1 MQKSNKIKF
10 YIILAAI
17 SLSAVLLFMK
27 PLDEHIEKLYE
38 LNLKFYLIFPF
49 IAFFIKYR
57 LPFLIDNKW
66 QPYLLSLFVIS
77 FFSGLGLLVKYAFF
91 NRISFLG
98 VDIILFSTFFLIISI
113 NFHRK

>member
-38 LNLKFYLIFPF
+38 LNLKF
-49 IAFFIKYR
+49 
-57 LPFLIDNKW
+57 
-66 QPYLLSLFVIS
+66 
-77 FFSGLGLLVKYAFF
+77 
-91 NRISFLG
+91 
-98 VDIILFSTFFLIISI
+98 
-113 NFHRK
+113 